1 MLAKIV
7 PFLMQRGWAGRIRGR
22 AAWLADRGGAP
33 DVGGGDGVPERGNE
47 TFRRDANVGAS
58 GMCWQKNDLLS
69 AKSGACR
76 QIVSQVMIYDIM
88 CHDVQ
93 CTFHMI

>member
-58 GMCWQKNDLLS
+58 GMCWQKNDLFVGKKRSVS
-69 AKSGACR
+69 ANS
-76 QIVSQVMIYDIM
+76 ITSD
-88 CHDVQ
+88 DL
-93 CTFHMI
+93 